1 MHSLP
6 FHSLLSPSFF
16 FFFFFFSSDVIFL
29 FICLRILPAFYL
41 ILFYNR
47 IILRLVLL
55 DRAAFPALGIST
67 KERYM
72 FVLILGIP
80 SLFLILEVL
89 EVRQGLAV
97 SEPTFSAQMLLVAAF
112 VGIQH

>member
-1 MHSLP
+1 M
-6 FHSLLSPSFF
+6 
-16 FFFFFFSSDVIFL
+16 IFL
-29 FICLRILPAFYL
+29 FICLRILPAFYF

-55 DRAAFPALGIST
+55 DRAAFPALGISA

-80 SLFLILEVL
+80 SLFLILEV
-89 EVRQGLAV
+89 RQGLAV
-97 SEPTFSAQMLLVAAF
+97 SEPTFSAEMLLVAAF
-112 VGIQH
+112 IGIQH